1 MMSLFDVA
9 GFADQEQFIDAHGTA
24 TFYGQ
29 IMPFNESVRSG
40 PAARRRIIET
50 VPSVSI
56 PTKRVVKEVTSNQ
69 VFILAKS
76 SPDWF
81 QGAVIS
87 IKYPAQPVER
97 QFTIKTIQQILVGT
111 GGITD
116 VWAMPTYIRRVV
128 SEESSDYLGGYDL
141 IYSAYY
147 NPISPGAI
155 FVGDGQWFRIRE
167 TSREDDIG
175 LGTAEAVEL
184 YNPLQSLTYYN
195 YGTVYDPET
204 NTSPGLVFTAVQAFV
219 EPLYLHFKHEVLGYV
234 KVEPG
239 DLAISVL
246 KSVVTSL
253 LPNDKIGPY
262 LVLSVESDAT
272 VWTAHCRRYH

>member
-9 GFADQEQFIDAHGTA
+9 GFADQEQFIDAHGTD

-29 IMPFNESVRSG
+29 IMMFNESVRSG

-50 VPSVSI
+50 LPAVEI
-56 PTKRVVKEVTSNQ
+56 PERKVVKELASEQ
-69 VFILAKS
+69 VFILARP

-81 QGAVIS
+81 QGSVIS

-97 QFTIKTIQQILVGT
+97 QFTIKTLQQILSGIGGT
-111 GGITD
+111 EN
-116 VWAMPTYIRRVV
+116 VWAMPSYIRRVV

-147 NPISPGAI
+147 NPIQPGTV
-155 FVGDGQWFRIRE
+155 FVGGGQWFRIRE

-175 LGTAEAVEL
+175 LGVAEAVEL
-184 YNPLQSLTYYN
+184 YAPLQEL
-195 YGTVYDPET
+195 VYHDNASKFDPVT
-204 NTSPGLVFTAVQAFV
+204 NTWPGLLSTDVQAFV

-246 KSVVTSL
+246 KSFVADMK
-253 LPNDKIGPY
+253 PGDKISQY
-262 LVLSVESDAT
+262 IVLSVESDAT